1 MKTTLKIVT
10 LSLATCA
17 ISACG
22 GPGSTAKAVA
32 DNSVQHVGC
41 KTSQSEM
48 WNSLHLI
55 AEQQG
60 KYPEGS
66 ELRQALLEA
75 GEKKGLSGKEFEHY
89 VDAFVA
95 NYTVTIEGIKEKL
108 APTDIASW
116 KKALAEME
124 IGIRVTDVHAELQ
137 SKIASSLSE
146 LADAERALH
155 AVCDQPED
163 DGRQP
168 AGELD
173 PPPTGNKDFE
183 TVWDQLKAEMGPESY
198 GARKTLATLYQSCSV
213 LKLPAMTSATPSISG
228 ITILSEKHP
237 AGGLKR
243 VYGSIASINASH
255 YYIKGQTLAKSSCY
269 EVRNTPPIYDFGG
282 KPYTTSSKPSV
293 LDFFK
298 DAGSGTSVIGYD
310 CSAFVFSALALAGLK
325 MDPDPAKPLKA
336 DLVHGIGS
344 RAFKEPQANGLRCLE
359 KIKVSKDVS
368 IQNGDVAAING
379 HVVMLDDVGADPFG
393 LKKITKIDDCNTAH
407 LPYSDFDFVIAQSS
421 PSKSGMGVNRF
432 QARDYFKES
441 GTYRDGLT
449 RYAIAA
455 CKAKFG
461 TLTTV
466 DTTNLSVVR
475 HKKTPECMAPA
486 LIANKEECVDS
497 CQPL

>member
-1 MKTTLKIVT
+1 MKTTLKIIVLPLIT
-10 LSLATCA
+10 VALT
-17 ISACG
+17 ACG
-22 GPGSTAKAVA
+22 GPGQSAKEVA
-32 DNSVQHVGC
+32 ENSVEHVGC

-60 KYPEGS
+60 KYPQGE
-66 ELRQALLEA
+66 ELREALIAA
-75 GEKKGLSGKEFEHY
+75 GEAKGLKGKAFLAY

-95 NYTVTIEGIKEKL
+95 NYTVTIEGIKEKF
-108 APTDIASW
+108 APNDVASW

-137 SKIASSLSE
+137 SKIAATLSD
-146 LADAERALH
+146 LSNAERALN

-163 DGRQP
+163 DGRAP

-173 PPPTGNKDFE
+173 PPPTTNKEFE
-183 TVWDQLKAEMGPESY
+183 TVWEQLKAERSPESY
-198 GARKTLATLYQSCSV
+198 GARKVLATLYQSCGV
-213 LKLPAMTSATPSISG
+213 LNLPAMTSTTPSISG

-243 VYGSIASINASH
+243 VYGSVASIDASH
-255 YYIKGQTLAKSSCY
+255 YYIKNQTLAKSSCY

-298 DAGSGTSVIGYD
+298 DGGTGTAVLGYD
-310 CSAFVFSALALAGLK
+310 CSAFVFSALAMAGLK
-325 MDPDPAKPLKA
+325 MDPDPNKPLKA

-344 RAFKEPQANGLRCLE
+344 RAFKEPQSNGLRCLD
-359 KIKVSKDVS
+359 KIKVTKDLS
-368 IQNGDVAAING
+368 IQDGDIAAING
-379 HVVMLDDVGADPFG
+379 HVVMIDDVGPDPFG
-393 LKKITKIDDCNTAH
+393 IKKITKIEDCNTAH
-407 LPYSDFDFVIAQSS
+407 LPYSEFDFVIAQSS

-432 QARDYFKES
+432 QARDYFKETT
-441 GTYRDGLT
+441 TYRDGLT

-461 TLTTV
+461 TITAV
-466 DTTNLSVVR
+466 DTTSLAVVR
-475 HKKTPECMAPA
+475 HKKTQECKAPP
-486 LIANKEECVDS
+486 LTANHEDCVDS